1 VELGEHKFQTSK
13 SGAGLDINRHPA
25 AVVAHLHAAIGM
37 DLDRNVR
44 TVSTHRLID

>member
-1 VELGEHKFQTSK
+1 VKLGEYQLQTSQ
-13 SGAGLDINRHPA
+13 SGAKLDIDRHTA